1 MNTEKKFSLDEM
13 TAKNAIL
20 EEELL
25 KPYEPIVYAIPQE
38 QWETMLKLLMTCVDS
53 QPQIVKILQ
62 TLSTKAS
69 QQQIAR
75 EMGEMINDSL
85 DWAEEEH
92 KKRLALLQSQMEN
105 FLSEERRKLEQA
117 GKESERNGKRTAS
130 EVRASVDELSDKL
143 RSVWKLALGTVIGS
157 AALSS
162 LLSALVC
169 FLLR

>member
-1 MNTEKKFSLDEM
+1 MNLNTEKKFSLDEM

-38 QWETMLKLLMTCVDS
+38 QWEAMLKLLMTCVDS

-69 QQQIAR
+69 QQQMVQ
-75 EMGEMINDSL
+75 EMGKLINDSL

-92 KKRLALLQSQMEN
+92 KKRLARLQSQMEN

-117 GKESERNGKRTAS
+117 GKESEQNGRRTAS
-130 EVRASVDELSDKL
+130 EVRASVDEL
-143 RSVWKLALGTVIGS
+143 
-157 AALSS
+157 
-162 LLSALVC
+162 
-169 FLLR
+169 